1 MMKTLIITGTPRKKG
16 HTIAMAE
23 YLAGQLDGEVE
34 WLSVD
39 NRKDISPCRDCR
51 YCFTH
56 PKCAIDDPMN
66 EIYAKLDAADRIIFA
81 APVYFYNIPGSMK
94 AVLDRLQVYWAAII
108 RGGRKKPYR
117 KGAILLVGGAPESER
132 QFLGASTTFQYML
145 DDLGAVCEG
154 IVTMGGSD
162 KKGLAER
169 PDVRKKLDELAERLC
184 QNGSDN

>member
-1 MMKTLIITGTPRKKG
+1 MKTLIITGTPRKKG

-39 NRKDISPCRDCR
+39 NRKDITPCRDCR

-108 RGGRKKPYR
+108 REGEKSLTGKGR
-117 KGAILLVGGAPESER
+117 
-132 QFLGASTTFQYML
+132 F
-145 DDLGAVCEG
+145 CW
-154 IVTMGGSD
+154 
-162 KKGLAER
+162 LAEHR
-169 PDVRKKLDELAERLC
+169 NP
-184 QNGSDN
+184 NGSFWEHPLRSSTCWMIWEQSVKVS